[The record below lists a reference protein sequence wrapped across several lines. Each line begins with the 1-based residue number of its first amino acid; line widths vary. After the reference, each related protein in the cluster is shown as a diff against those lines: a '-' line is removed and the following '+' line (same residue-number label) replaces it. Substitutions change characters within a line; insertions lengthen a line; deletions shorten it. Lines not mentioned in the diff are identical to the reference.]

1 MENRIENDVSDND
14 IQIARATLAIPLAIT
29 IICSTLDML
38 FHVKLGIIKLN
49 SVIKFLYWIAGTIIS
64 YFFPSFLAS
73 ACYLLWQYHFTNS
86 WSGIKKGKGLLLGIT
101 TLLYFVFYIIYLLF
115 ANTIFVFVFI
125 ILNILYVW
133 CVSKKCLDEKVLKKN

>member
-1 MENRIENDVSDND
+1 MKNRIENDVSDDD
-14 IQIARATLAIPLAIT
+14 IQIARATLIIPLAIT

-38 FHVKLGIIKLN
+38 FHVKMGIIKLN
-49 SVIKFLYWIAGTIIS
+49 GVINLLYWMAGTFIS

-73 ACYLLWQYHFTNS
+73 ACFLLWQYYFTNS
-86 WSGIKKGKGLLLGIT
+86 WSGIKQGKGLLLGII
-101 TLLYFVFYIIYLLF
+101 TLLYFLFYIIYLLF

-133 CVSKKCLDEKVLKKN
+133 CVLKKCLDERVLKRI